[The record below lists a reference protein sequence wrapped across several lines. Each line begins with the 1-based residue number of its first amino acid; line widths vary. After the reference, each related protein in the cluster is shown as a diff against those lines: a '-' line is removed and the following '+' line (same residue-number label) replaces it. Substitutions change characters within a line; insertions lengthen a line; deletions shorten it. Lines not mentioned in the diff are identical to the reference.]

1 MSDEGEKKFGEII
14 SKCWKD
20 SAFKKRFLSDPK
32 GVLKEHAIEIPPNV
46 QVKVVE
52 NTADQLYIT
61 LPPSPQAS
69 GREMSDAQLDQVSGG
84 TLTLSSSTLSFARLI
99 VSTQS
104 GSSGSTCYKD
114 CIPW

>member
-32 GVLKEHAIEIPPNV
+32 GVLKEHAIELPPNV

-84 TLTLSSSTLSFARLI
+84 VFTLSSSVTFARLVI
-99 VSTQS
+99 NTQS
-104 GSSGSTCYKD
+104 ATNGSTCYKD

>member
-1 MSDEGEKKFGEII
+1 MSDEGDKKFGEII

-20 SAFKKRFLSDPK
+20 SAFKKRFVSDPK
-32 GVLKEHAIEIPPNV
+32 GVLKEHSIELPPNV
-46 QVKVVE
+46 KVNVVE

-84 TLTLSSSTLSFARLI
+84 TLTFSSSVFRQI
-99 VSTQS
+99 YVSTQS
-104 GSSGSTCYKD
+104 GTNGSTCYKD

>member
-20 SAFKKRFLSDPK
+20 SAFKQRFLSDPK

-84 TLTLSSSTLSFARLI
+84 TFTLSSVATLGRFVLN
-99 VSTQS
+99 TQS
-104 GSSGSTCYKD
+104 GTNGSTCYKD